1 LRFFLSGK
9 FVVGGFAGVRIEML
23 TLGAFA
29 IERQ

>member
-1 LRFFLSGK
+1 LSGK